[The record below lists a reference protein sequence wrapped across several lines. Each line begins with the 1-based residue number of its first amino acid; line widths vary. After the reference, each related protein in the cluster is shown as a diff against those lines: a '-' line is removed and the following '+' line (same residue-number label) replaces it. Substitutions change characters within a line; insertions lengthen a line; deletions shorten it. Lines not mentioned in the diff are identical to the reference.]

1 MISRRIEAQIR
12 LYRSLREISFMD
24 GKTRKFSI
32 RVLKS
37 ELDPSPNKASLISGW
52 AGCETIAQCAMVS
65 PWQK

>member
-37 ELDPSPNKASLISGW
+37 ELDHEG
-52 AGCETIAQCAMVS
+52 
-65 PWQK
+65 